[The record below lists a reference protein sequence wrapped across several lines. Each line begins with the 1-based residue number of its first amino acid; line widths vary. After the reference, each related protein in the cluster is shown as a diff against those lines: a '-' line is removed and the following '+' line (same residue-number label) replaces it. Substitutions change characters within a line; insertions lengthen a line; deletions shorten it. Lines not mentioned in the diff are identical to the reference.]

1 VQKPILLT
9 LCAMSVAGV
18 GASLWAHAVSLA
30 GVDPQSLFQKLWIF
44 QLILLFLLLPLGI
57 RAIRRGVQAD
67 PFGLPR
73 VEWRILGALVVYYAG
88 HFYFFMIMAA
98 EHLHAALTWQM
109 FSAGWI
115 LMFMLTTFY
124 YWTRF
129 AETRR

>member
-1 VQKPILLT
+1 
-9 LCAMSVAGV
+9 MSVAGV
-18 GASLWAHAVSLA
+18 GAGLWAHAVSLA

-44 QLILLFLLLPLGI
+44 QLVLFVLLLPPAV
-57 RAIRRGVQAD
+57 RAVRRGVRSD

-73 VEWRILGALVVYYAG
+73 REWRILGVLLVYYAA

-98 EHLHAALTWQM
+98 EHLRAALTWQM

-115 LMFMLTTFY
+115 LLFMLTTFY

-129 AETRR
+129 VEPKG

>member
-1 VQKPILLT
+1 
-9 LCAMSVAGV
+9 MSVAGV

-30 GVDPQSLFQKLWIF
+30 GVDPQSVFQKLWIF
-44 QLILLFLLLPLGI
+44 QPILLFLLLPLGI
-57 RAIRRGVQAD
+57 KAVRRGVRTD

-73 VEWRILGALVVYYAG
+73 VEWRILGALLIYYAG

-98 EHLHAALTWQM
+98 EHLRAALTWQM

-115 LMFMLTTFY
+115 LMFMLTSFY

-129 AETRR
+129 AETKR

>member
-1 VQKPILLT
+1 
-9 LCAMSVAGV
+9 MSVAGV
-18 GASLWAHAVSLA
+18 GAGLWAHALSLA
-30 GVDPQSLFQKLWIF
+30 GVDPQSVFRKLWIF
-44 QLILLFLLLPLGI
+44 QLLLFVLLLPLCVQVFRHGV
-57 RAIRRGVQAD
+57 RGD

-73 VEWRILGALVVYYAG
+73 LEWRILGALLVYYAG

-115 LMFMLTTFY
+115 LLFMLTTFY

-129 AETRR
+129 AETKR